1 VRVLF
6 FSERLSPPF
15 DEGIKNVA
23 VNLLRRLREEHE
35 ALALTTGGANIPE
48 LGVQDLPALN
58 RLLWSR
64 ELRRQIRAF
73 RPDRICYL
81 PTASMTLFAFLRARV
96 LQNHGHGA
104 PVTMLALQPRHQ
116 GRLNRVIV
124 PHIAP
129 ERVIVQSRMSERL
142 LAYLGDRVK
151 FVPAGVDTS
160 RFSPATDMQRLKLR
174 ERYGIDADK
183 KVILHAGHINRNRN
197 VGMLIAVAQLEGVHV
212 ILAGSSST
220 RQEVDLID
228 ELRTAGVQ
236 VVTEYLPHLEEWYQL
251 ADLYLFPPSPATTPA
266 QTPAIEVPLSVLEAM
281 ASDLPVVTTRFG
293 GLPALF
299 DEGEGLLYV
308 DDSHDERE
316 WQSKVTEG
324 FRAGRGHT
332 RRLVEPYSWQRMLD
346 AVLGIEDN
354 DLSGEHSGDD

>member
-1 VRVLF
+1 MRVIFL
-6 FSERLSPPF
+6 SERLSPPF

-35 ALALTTGGANIPE
+35 VLALTTGGANISE

-58 RLLWSR
+58 RLLWSG

-81 PTASMTLFAFLRARV
+81 PTASMTLFAFLRARA
-96 LQNHGHGA
+96 LRSHGSDT
-104 PVTMLALQPRHQ
+104 PVTMLALQPRQQ
-116 GRLNRVIV
+116 GRLSRLIV
-124 PHIAP
+124 PLIAP

-142 LAYLGDRVK
+142 LAYLDDRVK
-151 FVPAGVDTS
+151 FVPAGVDLS
-160 RFSPATDMQRLKLR
+160 RFSPATDVQRLKLR
-174 ERYGIDADK
+174 ERYGISADK

-197 VGMLIAVAQLEGVHV
+197 VQMLIAVAQLEGVHV
-212 ILAGSSST
+212 TLAGSSST
-220 RQEVDLID
+220 RQEIDLIG
-228 ELRTAGVQ
+228 ELRAAGVQ
-236 VVTEYLPHLEEWYQL
+236 VVTEYLPYLEEWYQL
-251 ADLYLFPPSPATTPA
+251 SDLYLFPPSPATSPD

-293 GLPALF
+293 GLPTLF

-308 DDSHDERE
+308 DDPHDERE

-346 AVLGIEDN
+346 TVLGIDDN
-354 DLSGEHSGDD
+354 DLSGEHNGDD